1 MPRPRS
7 WVMAL
12 ALLAAGCSGVAPRP
26 PALTQN
32 RELEG
37 FAAAAAYPNAEPA
50 VALLAAQQYLA
61 AHREQEGY
69 ELFQRL
75 AREQPGRPILLSL
88 EGMMQARMAGDVALL
103 QRVGWVE
110 EAIRKLDR
118 AAEAERR
125 HVAQAFAS
133 MGVRHAVLTTSG
145 DWLRELSLF
154 LRRAR

>member
-12 ALLAAGCSGVAPRP
+12 ALLAAACSGVAPRP

-75 AREQPGRPILLSL
+75 AREQARPPDPALAGGNDAGQDGGRRRVAPAGRL
-88 EGMMQARMAGDVALL
+88 GRGGHPQA
-103 QRVGWVE
+103 
-110 EAIRKLDR
+110 
-118 AAEAERR
+118 
-125 HVAQAFAS
+125 
-133 MGVRHAVLTTSG
+133 
-145 DWLRELSLF
+145 
-154 LRRAR
+154 